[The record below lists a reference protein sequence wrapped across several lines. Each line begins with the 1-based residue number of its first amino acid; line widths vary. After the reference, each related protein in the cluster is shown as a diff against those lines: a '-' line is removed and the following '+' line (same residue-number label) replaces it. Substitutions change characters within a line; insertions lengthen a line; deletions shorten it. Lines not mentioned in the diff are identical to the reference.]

1 MKWPVMFSIGFR
13 PWFLVLLG
21 TGSLLLGGWGVSWF
35 AAATATN
42 MNFVLLP
49 SLLDWRWHAHEMIFG
64 LGIALLAGFLL
75 TAVQNWTGRRPL
87 SPAWLFVSVL
97 VWLITRVVY
106 LLGGVHIPLAYVLS
120 AMPAFMVG
128 MAILRVIAMT
138 RQWHNLI
145 FPVSLILLAVLDVYF
160 GAQIDSGDLLGH
172 VAILGL
178 WPVLGIVLF
187 IAQRILP
194 AFTAGRAG
202 IRPRS
207 MGNTGAVI
215 FSAGPVL
222 LLLLNVLPQF
232 QGQNT
237 LLGVTAVII
246 VLSGLWSVWRWW
258 HPIVLREP
266 MLLIIYSGFVLTL
279 TGLALM
285 GIFWLL
291 FATGN
296 TGPFWLDAGVHGV
309 GIGILGVMGP
319 GMLLRVSAGHTGRP
333 IVMPVWLR
341 WFFVAAVGIWLMR
354 VVAPWFGYNPWL
366 LFASAWGLAAVYL
379 ALLFGI
385 AGWLIKPRV
394 DGHH

>member
-1 MKWPVMFSIGFR
+1 
-13 PWFLVLLG
+13 
-21 TGSLLLGGWGVSWF
+21 
-35 AAATATN
+35 
-42 MNFVLLP
+42 
-49 SLLDWRWHAHEMIFG
+49 
-64 LGIALLAGFLL
+64 
-75 TAVQNWTGRRPL
+75 
-87 SPAWLFVSVL
+87 
-97 VWLITRVVY
+97 
-106 LLGGVHIPLAYVLS
+106 
-120 AMPAFMVG
+120 
-128 MAILRVIAMT
+128 
-138 RQWHNLI
+138 
-145 FPVSLILLAVLDVYF
+145 
-160 GAQIDSGDLLGH
+160 
-172 VAILGL
+172 
-178 WPVLGIVLF
+178 
-187 IAQRILP
+187 
-194 AFTAGRAG
+194 
-202 IRPRS
+202 

-246 VLSGLWSVWRWW
+246 VLSGLWGVWRWW

-285 GIFWLL
+285 GISWLL
-291 FATGN
+291 FTTGN

-394 DGHH
+394 DGRH